1 MIDRRQAPRIQTVET
16 LHLHHPLQHTLDN
29 GIKVYDIRLGQ
40 QEVIKLELVFEAGRW
55 YEQEQLLARASS
67 QLLKAGTRQRTAA
80 QFADF
85 FEHYGAKL
93 DIYDGFNT
101 VNIQLYCL
109 TKHLATLLPVLQEM
123 LLEPLFP
130 QQEIDQFIKR
140 SRQNLKLQLQKN
152 DVLAYRL
159 FTEELFSTQH
169 PYGYNSFA
177 EDYTRLTKA
186 KIEEHYK
193 HCYTAASCS
202 IFIAGKTSPAIV
214 TLLNQ
219 YFSALPKGPFPTAP
233 AWVLPP
239 ELGHKKVYQ
248 VISKDSLQ
256 ASVRIGRRTFARSHP
271 DCDRFFMMNMVL
283 GGYFGSRLMQ
293 NLRERNGYTYGIYSS
308 IETLRHSGY
317 WYIHTDVGK
326 DITSA
331 ALAEIY
337 HEIDRLQ
344 QEPISNEEMEMVRN
358 YSLGM
363 QLTALDGVFNVASI
377 VKSLAT
383 VNLTEQHFYK
393 FVDTIKTIT
402 PQDIQLMA
410 QQYLNKEDLLEVVVE

>member
-1 MIDRRQAPRIQTVET
+1 MIDRRQAPLIQTVET
-16 LHLHHPLQHTLDN
+16 LLLHRPIQHRLDN
-29 GIKVYDIRLGQ
+29 GIPVYDIRLGQ

-67 QLLKAGTRQRTAA
+67 QLLKAGTKKRNAA
-80 QFADF
+80 QLADF

-101 VNIQLYCL
+101 INIQLYCL
-109 TKHLATLLPVLQEM
+109 TKHLPTLLPVLQEM
-123 LLEPLFP
+123 ILEPLYP
-130 QQEIDQFIKR
+130 EQEVAQFIKR

-159 FTEELFSTQH
+159 FTEELFSNKH

-177 EDYTRLTKA
+177 DDYNRLTRE
-186 KIEEHYK
+186 KIVAHYER
-193 HCYTAASCS
+193 CYTAGSCT
-202 IFIAGKTSPAIV
+202 IFVAGKTSEVILG
-214 TLLNQ
+214 LLNQ
-219 YFSALPKGPFPTAP
+219 YFSALPEAPAPTAP
-233 AWVLPP
+233 LWVLPP
-239 ELGHKKVYQ
+239 ELGHKKVQQ
-248 VISKDSLQ
+248 VLSEDSLQ
-256 ASVRIGRRTFARSHP
+256 ASIRIGRRTFSRAHP
-271 DCDRFFMMNMVL
+271 DCDRFFMLNMVL

-317 WYIHTDVGK
+317 WYIHTDVNK
-326 DITSA
+326 EITEA

-337 HEIDRLQ
+337 SEIDTLQ
-344 QEPISNEEMEMVRN
+344 QVAISPEEMEMVRN

-377 VKSLAT
+377 VKSL
-383 VNLTEQHFYK
+383 VMIGLTEQHFYQ
-393 FVDTIKTIT
+393 FIDTIKNIT
-402 PQDIQLMA
+402 PQDIQLLA
-410 QQYLNKEDLLEVVVE
+410 QQYLNKEQLLEVVVF